1 MKWLLQNDITMIV
14 DLREEK
20 EYMSKRCRLKYEE
33 GFTYYH
39 LPVTGGGDTPES
51 PDAVAGTYLAML
63 DEQMDKIIHDR

>member
-1 MKWLLQNDITMIV
+1 
-14 DLREEK
+14 
-20 EYMSKRCRLKYEE
+20 MSKRCRLKYEE